1 VEQITVIPT
10 GRRARVRLTPE
21 LDYRRPVVETGDQ
34 WVVYKVPPRKEAA
47 AQMILKSMGYKVWIP
62 SQKRYLRRTRSRKKG
77 VEVFY
82 PSCPGYIYV
91 AFRDRAPWADLFRLN
106 LLKLVMLNDLPVVIA
121 QDAIAA
127 IESDNPNAYTGLM
140 SFKVGESRSIEAGP
154 FRGFQSN
161 IMEISHEEAEMLVT
175 IFNREC
181 KVRVR
186 LSDLGPVIAPSK
198 DMV

>member
-1 VEQITVIPT
+1 VEQITVIPI

-62 SQKRYLRRTRSRKKG
+62 SQRRYLRRTASRKKG

-91 AFRDRAPWADLFRLN
+91 GFRDREPWADLFRLN
-106 LLKLVMLNDLPVVIA
+106 LLRLVMLNDKPVVIST
-121 QDAIAA
+121 AA
-127 IESDNPNAYTGLM
+127 IDTMDADKATAYTGLK
-140 SFKVGESRSIEAGP
+140 SFKVGECRSIKDGP
-154 FRGFQSN
+154 FRGFQSK
-161 IMEISHEEAEMLVT
+161 IIEISHEEAEMLVT

-181 KVRVR
+181 SVMVKLR
-186 LSDLGPVIAPSK
+186 DLGPVVEPTA
-198 DMV
+198 